1 MEKQRL
7 SIILKLIS
15 HPQRMAILF
24 LLLENDRSI
33 NELAEATSQPAT
45 IISNHL
51 LKLRSEGIVDYTRY
65 HRVLEYRLVSNEVIA
80 ILQTLRNLQS
90 YPQQVA

>member
-1 MEKQRL
+1 
-7 SIILKLIS
+7 
-15 HPQRMAILF
+15 AILF

-33 NELAEATSQPAT
+33 NELAEAINQPAT
-45 IISNHL
+45 VISNHL

-65 HRVLEYRLVSNEVIA
+65 HRVLEYRLVSKDAIA
-80 ILQTLRNLQS
+80 ILQTLKNLQA